1 MLART
6 EVGGLFGVLDFEPMV
21 SDECVIAANAIAA
34 NAIAANAEMLQQLR
48 SCCQLICLRST
59 KGRTSARGA

>member
-1 MLART
+1 VLART
-6 EVGGLFGVLDFEPMV
+6 EVGGLSGVLDFEPMV
-21 SDECVIAANAIAA
+21 SDECVIAA